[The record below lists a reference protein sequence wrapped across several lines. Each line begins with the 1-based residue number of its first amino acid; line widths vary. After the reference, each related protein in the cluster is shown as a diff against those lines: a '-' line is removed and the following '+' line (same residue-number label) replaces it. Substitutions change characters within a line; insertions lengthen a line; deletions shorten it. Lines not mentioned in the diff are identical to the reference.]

1 MKLGTVLNAQALR
14 YPDRLA
20 AVSGTRR
27 LSYRELDRRSDRLAN
42 ALRARGLEYGDRVA
56 MHLENS
62 IEFVEAFY
70 GMAKAG
76 GIMVLV
82 NTRLTAREIAVIL
95 SSSRPKFYL
104 FDPARRQ
111 VVVEATKGV
120 NDIALVASTAT
131 SEVDPTIAALIDEG
145 AAERP
150 PALPPE
156 VEDLLYSYTSGT
168 TGTPKGAVRTHG
180 GFHVQHGL
188 MNVVQW
194 ELQPGDKVLAMS
206 PLSVGTGLARLGNAL
221 GVGGTL
227 VILPKFDAAA
237 MADAVEREKIT
248 VAGMVPTII
257 RLTLSEIRRAPERF
271 KSLRVVVSTGE
282 AFPVELKSEFLALL
296 PNIRLHSFYALTEAG
311 AVTNLDP
318 EEQLTHPASVGR
330 VCAGVEVRI
339 VDDKRNDVAQGET
352 GEIAVRCGEPGRYI
366 TMRCYLDP
374 AASAESLVDGW
385 VFTGDMGYFDADGF
399 LYLVDRKKDMI
410 VSGGFNIYSREVEL
424 ALLSHTAVLDAAVIG
439 APDAT
444 FGESVVAVVELRP
457 GAIASADALVAHC
470 KDLIASYKKP
480 KHIYFRALPRNS
492 TGKVQKNLLRDE
504 IAKAAH

>member
-20 AVSGTRR
+20 AASGTRR
-27 LSYRELDRRSDRLAN
+27 LSYRELDTRSDRLAN

-62 IEFVEAFY
+62 VEFVEAFY
-70 GMAKAG
+70 GVAKAG

-95 SSSRPKFYL
+95 SSSLPKFYL

-111 VVVEATKGV
+111 IVVDATKGV
-120 NDIALVASTAT
+120 NDITLVASTAAK
-131 SEVDPTIAALIDEG
+131 EGDPTLAQLIHEG
-145 AAERP
+145 SAERP

-168 TGTPKGAVRTHG
+168 TGTPKGAVRAHG
-180 GFHVQHGL
+180 SFHVQHGM
-188 MNVVQW
+188 MNVLQW

-206 PLSVGTGLARLGNAL
+206 PLSVSAGLARLGNAL

-227 VILPKFDAAA
+227 VILPKFDATA
-237 MADAVEREKIT
+237 MAEAFEREKIT

-257 RLTLSEIRRAPERF
+257 RLTLPEIRRTPERF

-282 AFPVELKSEFLALL
+282 AFSVELKRELLSLL

-339 VDDKRNDVAQGET
+339 VDDKRNDVASGET

-374 AASAESLVDGW
+374 AANAESIVDGW

-424 ALLSHTAVLDAAVIG
+424 ALLSHPAVLDAAVVG

-444 FGESVVAVVELRP
+444 FGESVVAVIELKP
-457 GAIASADALVAHC
+457 GAKASEDALVDHC
-470 KDLIASYKKP
+470 KDLIAGYKKP
-480 KHIYFRALPRNS
+480 KRVLFRALPRNS

-504 IAKAAH
+504 IVKIAR

>member
-14 YPDRLA
+14 YPARLA
-20 AVSGTRR
+20 AVSCTRR
-27 LSYRELDRRSDRLAN
+27 LSYRELDGRSDRLAN
-42 ALRARGLEYGDRVA
+42 ALRARGIEYGDRVA

-62 IEFVEAFY
+62 VEFVEAFY
-70 GMAKAG
+70 GVAKAG

-95 SSSRPKFYL
+95 SSSRPKFYF

-111 VVVEATKGV
+111 VALDACK
-120 NDIALVASTAT
+120 NINNIAFIASTAT
-131 SEVDPTIAALIDEG
+131 SEGDPTLAALIDEG

-180 GFHVQHGL
+180 SFHVQHGM
-188 MNVVQW
+188 MNVLDW
-194 ELQPGDKVLAMS
+194 DLRPGEKVLAMS

-237 MADAVEREKIT
+237 MADVVEREKIT

-257 RLTLSEIRRAPERF
+257 RLTLPEIRRAPERF
-271 KSLRVVVSTGE
+271 KSLRVVLSTGE
-282 AFPVELKSEFLALL
+282 AFPVELKREFLSLL
-296 PNIRLHSFYALTEAG
+296 PSVRLHSFYAMTEAG

-318 EEQLTHPASVGR
+318 EEQLTHPALVGR

-339 VDDKRNDVAQGET
+339 VDDKRSDVVQGDT

-374 AASAESLVDGW
+374 AANAEAIVDGW
-385 VFTGDMGYFDADGF
+385 IFTGDMGYFDAGGF

-424 ALLSHTAVLDAAVIG
+424 ALLSHPAVLDAAVVG

-444 FGESVVAVVELRP
+444 FGENVLAVVELKP
-457 GAIASADALVAHC
+457 GAMASEDALVAHC

-480 KHIYFRALPRNS
+480 KRILFRVLPRNS
-492 TGKVQKNLLRDE
+492 TGKVQKNLLRAE
-504 IAKAAH
+504 IAKFVH

>member
-20 AVSGTRR
+20 AVSDTRR
-27 LSYRELDRRSDRLAN
+27 LSYRELDQRSDRLAN
-42 ALRARGLEYGDRVA
+42 SLRARGLEYGDRIA

-62 IEFVEAFY
+62 VEFVEAFY
-70 GMAKAG
+70 GVAKAG

-95 SSSRPKFYL
+95 SSSLPKFYF

-111 VVVEATKGV
+111 IVVDATEGV
-120 NDIALVASTAT
+120 NDLTLVASAVTK
-131 SEVDPTIAALIDEG
+131 ENDPTLADLIDEG
-145 AAERP
+145 SAEKP

-180 GFHVQHGL
+180 SFYVQHGL
-188 MNVVQW
+188 MNVLQW

-237 MADAVEREKIT
+237 MADTVEREKIT

-257 RLTLSEIRRAPERF
+257 RLTLPEIRRAPERF

-282 AFPVELKSEFLALL
+282 AFPVELKREFLALL
-296 PNIRLHSFYALTEAG
+296 PNIRLHSFYAMTEAG

-318 EEQLTHPASVGR
+318 EEQLTHPASAGR

-339 VDDKRNDVAQGET
+339 VDDKRQDVAPGET

-366 TMRCYLDP
+366 TMRGYLDP
-374 AASAESLVDGW
+374 AANAESIVDGW

-424 ALLSHTAVLDAAVIG
+424 ALLSHLAVLDVAVVG

-444 FGESVVAVVELRP
+444 FGESVVAVVELKP
-457 GAIASADALVAHC
+457 GMSASADALVAHC

-480 KHIYFRALPRNS
+480 KRILFRVLPRNS

-504 IAKAAH
+504 IAKSVH